1 MDYSMSYILTQ
12 SSFQCGIEQSQ
23 TGISQSHEGEL
34 SIDGNSGILE
44 PNEMFR
50 NIDLPM
56 SEHSPTFFTN
66 DKFNITNQVDAQTVA
81 DDSDHCETHD
91 SSALVVETNITELS
105 IQNMV
110 DEKQS
115 PHLTESSNQ
124 NLESSMMKEE
134 AVVDTQ
140 TFDQNAVDVDAH
152 HPDRSILA
160 VPPQDS
166 LEGGSVV
173 KGLEAELSNLEDSM
187 GTRTVAVSDMQ
198 KEERHSEDIRSCDL
212 TQANASKNSV
222 LLKDT
227 VMDDPSISD
236 THTSAKVSVKDGP
249 ISVGQVVEE
258 NESSNTGGDHM
269 DTGVLSSKSE
279 ASMFPAKENIISVCE
294 GNNDNRVGDFS
305 GFSLVTSSTNSSIV
319 RESTQICVNDESD
332 KQSDLDKFSQN
343 AAVNDEENTKIRS
356 DSSQM
361 HSDVAQSHLGDKGV
375 VSSPLSLSSLESEL
389 TTSTVSIDTKPVNI
403 SFVVILFL
411 QSMCMLNQRKL

>member
-1 MDYSMSYILTQ
+1 MEI
-12 SSFQCGIEQSQ
+12 
-23 TGISQSHEGEL
+23 
-34 SIDGNSGILE
+34 
-44 PNEMFR
+44 
-50 NIDLPM
+50 
-56 SEHSPTFFTN
+56 
-66 DKFNITNQVDAQTVA
+66 QVDAQTVA

-249 ISVGQVVEE
+249 ISVGQVVEVSNSSYEVCPNLQQTMNVTEKETYSVSNVLKE